1 MIVGGVLVPVEE
13 LNPIAISQDK
23 VPIMGE
29 VMISRWAFEALA
41 VNQFVHNDFE
51 KEFYTLNKE
60 ITHAH
65 YMKNYWISELDNA
78 NRDIYTH
85 YENPKN
91 AESVES
97 SKSLILSEIKNH

>member
-1 MIVGGVLVPVEE
+1 
-13 LNPIAISQDK
+13 
-23 VPIMGE
+23 
-29 VMISRWAFEALA
+29 MISRWAFEALA

-97 SKSLILSEIKNH
+97 SKSLILSEIKNHSDQTGFFYLQELDSLKGNYYSKN